1 MKTDKKF
8 EKEELKNSKRIFKSA
23 TPKYTLDWYIKWI
36 ASTFL
41 LAAMSLRGIEG
52 MQLVDL
58 TLSLTGVAGWLF
70 VSIIWKDR
78 ALVLLNGVGLIFLL
92 RNFFVSI
99 MG

>member
-58 TLSLTGVAGWLF
+58 TLSLTGIAGWLF

-78 ALVLLNGVGLIFLL
+78 ALIILNAAGLLLLTRNLIGILA
-92 RNFFVSI
+92 V
-99 MG
+99 

>member
-78 ALVLLNGVGLIFLL
+78 ALIILNAAGLLLLL
-92 RNFFVSI
+92 RNLIGILAV
-99 MG
+99 